1 MKKTLIVE
9 GMTCSHCENA
19 VKNELRE
26 LPEVLDVRVD
36 LAEKK
41 VEVEGSDLVDKRLK
55 EAIDEAGYEVISID

>member
-26 LPEVLDVRVD
+26 LPEVVDVRID

-55 EAIDEAGYEVISID
+55 EAIDEAGYEVVSID